1 MAQTNNSYIDS
12 LKKEFVTMDS
22 TQRKLFINAI
32 KFDTQNYNTKK
43 ELRQLVSWCE
53 RNLLTIN

>member
-43 ELRQLVSWCE
+43 RVKTVSLLV
-53 RNLLTIN
+53 RKKFINY